1 MSQHIRNLCS
11 PPASFEELKSA
22 IACRHVTFPLRVENV
37 AKRVLAK
44 PELMAFG
51 SATSIAD
58 DCGVS
63 VSLRISVSM
72 KSRRHAQFSEMSCAA
87 AWLCCYPSRVRKTR
101 AMGRWPSPQSAIW
114 ASILRTS

>member
-63 VSLRISVSM
+63 VSTVMRFVAHIGFHEIAQARAIFRNELR
-72 KSRRHAQFSEMSCAA
+72 RRLAVLLPESGTKNESDE
-87 AWLCCYPSRVRKTR
+87 
-101 AMGRWPSPQSAIW
+101 
-114 ASILRTS
+114 